1 MNHVRSVLL
10 AALVAPVLLTAC
22 GSDDEPTTGAAAPV
36 TTTAPS
42 SAESSESSEP
52 SAPASPAA
60 AGDATAPGT
69 ELKVGDRAV
78 LPFEYSSSKSGT
90 IAITVTA
97 IERGDSADL
106 AAFGERAQGLTPFY
120 VRATVENVGGTDLSY
135 SSVRLRGLGP
145 DGRST
150 GVIISGDTDK
160 CENESAARDFT
171 TAGAKYD
178 TCILTAASGSSTVT
192 AAEFSDG
199 DAYSDSPVVWKS

>member
-1 MNHVRSVLL
+1 MKHVRSVLL

-22 GSDDEPTTGAAAPV
+22 GSDDESAAPAPS

-42 SAESSESSEP
+42 SASAESSQP

-60 AGDATAPGT
+60 AGETTAPGS
-69 ELKVGDRAV
+69 ELKVGERAV
-78 LPFEYSSSKSGT
+78 VPFEYGNSKSGT

-97 IERGDSADL
+97 IERGENADL
-106 AAFGERAQGLTPFY
+106 AAFGDRAKGLTPFY

-135 SSVRLRGLGP
+135 SSVRLRGLGA

-150 GVIISGDTDK
+150 GVIISGDTAK
-160 CENESAARDFT
+160 CESESAGREFT
-171 TAGAKYD
+171 TAGAKYE
-178 TCILTAASGSSTVT
+178 TCVLTAAREGASVT

-199 DAYSDSPVVWKS
+199 DAYEDSPVVWKG